1 MKIFNTLTAKEKKL
15 AKIVRI
21 KKGHI
26 LFREEDK
33 CKYLGIVIKGNLS
46 ITSFT
51 LLGHEIIYN
60 TLKDNEM
67 FGNNLL
73 FSKNPYYKGDVS
85 ANEDS
90 EVALLK
96 KEDVLYLLKN
106 NNSFLN
112 HFLSANSENSI
123 KLNSKI
129 KLLSLESAED
139 RFIYYMDMN
148 DNEIT
153 FDSITSLAKELSLQR
168 ETLSR
173 LISKMEK
180 KGQIIKKDHS
190 ISMK

>member
-1 MKIFNTLTAKEKKL
+1 MKIFNTLTPKEKKL
-15 AKIVRI
+15 AKLVRI

-33 CKYLGIVIKGNLS
+33 CKYLAIVLKGSMS

-60 TLKDNEM
+60 TIKENEM

-73 FSKNPYYKGDVS
+73 FSKKPYYKGDVS

-96 KEDVLYLLKN
+96 KEDVIYLLKN

-112 HFLSANSENSI
+112 HFLSANSEFGI
-123 KLNSKI
+123 RLNSKI

-139 RFIYYMDMN
+139 RLIYYLDIN
-148 DNEIT
+148 DNNIT

-173 LISKMEK
+173 LISKLEK
-180 KGQIIKKDHS
+180 NGTIIKKDHS
-190 ISMK
+190 ISLK